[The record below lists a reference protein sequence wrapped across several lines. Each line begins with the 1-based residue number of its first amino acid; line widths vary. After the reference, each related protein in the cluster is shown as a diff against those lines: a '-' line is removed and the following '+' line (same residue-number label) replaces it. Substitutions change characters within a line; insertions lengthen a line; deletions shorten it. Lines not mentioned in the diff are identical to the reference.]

1 MTEKTITF
9 SQSIRSGVIQTA
21 VSLAIREPWLALY
34 AVRMAR
40 RQRRAEKIRKDWKAR
55 GLQVPLLLITSVTG
69 DCNLRCEGCYAWELH
84 QSPEPEM
91 NASKLRTILGEARDL
106 GVSTILLAG
115 GEPLMR
121 PELLETTWQLPELLF
136 LLFTNGLLIDDSM
149 VEQLKRQR
157 HIVPIISLDG
167 DAEQTDARRGPDTY
181 ERLARLMGKMKRS
194 RIFFGTSL
202 TLTRANVDTVLE
214 REHLSKLISK
224 GCRVFFFIEYIPAQ
238 SDTDDLVLTED
249 QQEEAGVLIERF
261 RRELPALFSAF
272 PRDEYTFGGCL
283 AAGRGFVHI
292 NPQGDVE
299 PCPFTPLSDASLK
312 TLSLRE
318 ALQSPF
324 LKEVRQHMGKL
335 PKSGP
340 GCLLWQHRDWLASVL
355 ESQAGPDGTGS
366 SQSSGGVDSQ

>member
-1 MTEKTITF
+1 MTEKMITF

-21 VSLAIREPWLALY
+21 ARLAIREPWLALH
-34 AVRMAR
+34 AIRMAR
-40 RQRRAEKIRKDWKAR
+40 RQRRAEKIRRSWKAR

-69 DCNLRCEGCYAWELH
+69 ACNLRCEGCYAWELH

-91 NASKLRTILGEARDL
+91 DASKLGTVLGEARDL

-121 PELLETTWQLPELLF
+121 PELLETTRQLPELLF
-136 LLFTNGLLIDDSM
+136 LLFTNGLLIDDPT
-149 VEQLKRQR
+149 VEELKRQR

-181 ERLARLMGKMKRS
+181 ERLAQLMAKMKRR

-202 TLTRANVDTVLE
+202 TLTRTNVDTVLE
-214 REHLSKLISK
+214 REHLQKLLSN
-224 GCRVFFFIEYIPAQ
+224 GCRVFFFIEYIPAE

-249 QQEEAGVLIERF
+249 QQEEAGVLIERY
-261 RRELPALFSAF
+261 RNELPALFSAF

-318 ALQSPF
+318 ALQSSF

-335 PKSGP
+335 PKRGP

-355 ESQAGPDGTGS
+355 ESQGGSHGTGPSS
-366 SQSSGGVDSQ
+366 SQGGANSQ

>member
-9 SQSIRSGVIQTA
+9 SQSIRSGVIQTS
-21 VSLAIREPWLALY
+21 VRLAIREPWLALY

-40 RQRRAEKIRKDWKAR
+40 RQRRAERIRRGWKAH

-69 DCNLRCEGCYAWELH
+69 DCNLRCEGCYAWVLH

-91 NASKLRTILGEARDL
+91 DASKLRTVLGEARDL

-121 PELLETTWQLPELLF
+121 PELLETTRQLPELLF
-136 LLFTNGLLIDDSM
+136 LLFTNGLLIDDPM
-149 VEQLKRQR
+149 VAELRRQR
-157 HIVPIISLDG
+157 HVVPIISLDG

-181 ERLARLMGKMKRS
+181 ERLARLMAEMRRR

-202 TLTRANVDTVLE
+202 TLTRANVDTVLD
-214 REHLSKLISK
+214 REHLLKLISK
-224 GCRVFFFIEYIPAQ
+224 GCRVFFFIEYVPAQ

-249 QQEEAGVLIERF
+249 QQEEAGVLIERY
-261 RRELPALFSAF
+261 RSELPALFSAF

-299 PCPFTPLSDASLK
+299 PCPFTPLSDTSLK

-324 LKEVRQHMGKL
+324 LKEVRQHMGEL
-335 PKSGP
+335 PKRGP

-355 ESQAGPDGTGS
+355 ESQGGSRGTGPSS
-366 SQSSGGVDSQ
+366 SQGGARSQ

>member
-34 AVRMAR
+34 AMRMAR
-40 RQRRAEKIRKDWKAR
+40 RQRRAEKIRSDWKAR

-69 DCNLRCEGCYAWELH
+69 ACNLRCEGCYAWELH

-91 NASKLRTILGEARDL
+91 DASKLRTVLTEARDL

-115 GEPLMR
+115 GEPLLR
-121 PELLETTWQLPELLF
+121 YELLETTRQLPELLF
-136 LLFTNGLLIDDSM
+136 LLFTNGILIDDSM
-149 VEQLKRQR
+149 VEELKRQR

-181 ERLARLMGKMKRS
+181 ERLARLMVEMKRR

-202 TLTRANVDTVLE
+202 TLTRENVDTVLD
-214 REHLSKLISK
+214 REHLKTLIAK
-224 GCRVFFFIEYIPAQ
+224 GCRVFFFIEYIPAEA
-238 SDTDDLVLTED
+238 DTDDLVLTAQ
-249 QQEEAGVLIERF
+249 QQEKAGVLIEKF

-299 PCPFTPLSDASLK
+299 PCPFTPLSDANLK
-312 TLSLRE
+312 NLSLHD

-324 LKEVRQHMGKL
+324 LKTVRQHMGEL
-335 PKSGP
+335 PKHGS

-355 ESQAGPDGTGS
+355 QTQSQAEPDG
-366 SQSSGGVDSQ
+366 SG